1 MLLLAVL
8 GAPGVYADGKPESA
22 LPPRA
27 VTHHS
32 MMLGGHRVDYD
43 AIAEALPLTD
53 RTGTTTASIFTVSYL
68 VAAAGGAPRPVS
80 FVVNGGPGAAS
91 VFLHLGALGPKV
103 LDTPADGDAPT
114 PPVRLVDN
122 PSTWLPLPTSS
133 LSTRSAPATAAAR
146 AATKI
151 PTRRSGTSRP
161 TCPRSTPLS
170 GYG

>member
-1 MLLLAVL
+1 MTRIATTAIVLLLAVL
-8 GAPGVYADGKPESA
+8 GAPGVHADGKPESA

-53 RTGTTTASIFTVSYL
+53 RTGTSTASIFTVSYL
-68 VAAAGGAPRPVS
+68 VAAPGGAPRPVS

-91 VFLHLGALGPKV
+91 VFLHLGALGQKV
-103 LDTPADGDAPT
+103 LDTPADGDAP
-114 PPVRLVDN
+114 
-122 PSTWLPLPTSS
+122 
-133 LSTRSAPATAAAR
+133 TRSAPATAAAR